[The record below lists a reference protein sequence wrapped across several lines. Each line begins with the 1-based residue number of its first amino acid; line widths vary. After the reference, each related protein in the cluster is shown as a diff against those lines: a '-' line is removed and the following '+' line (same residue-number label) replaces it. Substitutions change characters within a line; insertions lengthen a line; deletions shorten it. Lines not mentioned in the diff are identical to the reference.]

1 MNAPAASTQV
11 IRKHDLKYALAAT
24 DSFIAEVRPGDVF
37 EVETEL
43 NIGGH
48 LITRPDEQLAASD
61 VTLPFVNP
69 ATGPIRV
76 AGAKPG
82 DLLVVDVIEVGVHGL
97 GYTALWPGIGIFPDW
112 CRRKEFGI
120 QNRNVRVEGGIVH
133 WSDTL
138 KLEAKPMIGVIGV
151 APVAGGTLTIDNGA
165 HGGNLDVQEVTNGN
179 RVMFPVFH
187 EGAYLYFGDVHALQG
202 DAECNGMGAIEIR
215 GHLRLRVDLARAPR
229 GMTWPRIETPTHICT
244 VGCARPLDDALRIAF
259 EEMVYWLEHGY
270 GIPGP
275 EAYMLLGQIAEAR
288 CTQMVNPKFTYICK
302 VAKRYLP
309 RVA

>member
-1 MNAPAASTQV
+1 MDTASRNLQV
-11 IRKHDLKYALAAT
+11 ICKGELKYALAAA
-24 DSFIAEVRPGDVF
+24 DSFIAEVVPGDRF

-48 LITRPDEQLAASD
+48 LITRLDEKLDASK

-69 ATGPIRV
+69 ATGPIRLR
-76 AGAKPG
+76 GAKPG
-82 DLLVVDVIEVGVHGL
+82 DMVVIDVLEVGVHGL

-112 CRRKEFGI
+112 CRKKEFGI
-120 QNRNVRVEGGIVH
+120 QNRNVVVKDGIVH
-133 WSDTL
+133 WSDEL

-151 APVAGGTLTIDNGA
+151 APVAGGTLTIDNGT

-179 RVMFPVFH
+179 RIMFPVFH

-215 GHLRLRVDLARAPR
+215 GHLKLKVDIAKAPKR
-229 GMTWPRIETPTHICT
+229 MTWPRIETPTHICT

-259 EEMVYWLEHGY
+259 EEMVYWLEEGY
-270 GIPGP
+270 GIPGH

-302 VAKRYLP
+302 VDKKYLP
-309 RVA
+309 KR